1 MVVVFTSKLRE
12 VYYIELI
19 LKSQQKLREDK
30 KLVQVHIDLRW
41 LSQGLNYIILNIDP
55 VVLTVI

>member
-30 KLVQVHIDLRW
+30 KLVQVHID
-41 LSQGLNYIILNIDP
+41 
-55 VVLTVI
+55 